1 VIRLRDVHKAYADG
15 EGRVEVLRGVSAELT
30 AGDFVAV
37 VGPSG
42 AGKST
47 LLHLLGGLDRNF
59 IGTVEAFGVDL
70 RGLSDRALARYRGE
84 RVGFVF
90 QSFNLVPPLT
100 VLENVLLPSYFGGGD
115 VAADR
120 SRAREVLAR
129 VGLAGKED
137 RLPAKLS
144 GGERQRVAI
153 ARALLRRPPLLL
165 ADEPTGSLDAGTGG
179 EVIELFREL
188 NRQEGI
194 TLVIVTH
201 EARVAAA
208 ARRVLRLAGGRL
220 EEVAPGAAAAVG
232 REVLAP

>member
-1 VIRLRDVHKAYADG
+1 MAGVELR
-15 EGRVEVLRGVSAELT
+15 S
-30 AGDFVAV
+30 
-37 VGPSG
+37 
-42 AGKST
+42 
-47 LLHLLGGLDRNF
+47 
-59 IGTVEAFGVDL
+59 
-70 RGLSDRALARYRGE
+70 LSDRDLARYRGE

-100 VLENVLLPSYFGGGD
+100 AIENVLLPSYFGGD
-115 VAADR
+115 ERADR
-120 SRAREVLAR
+120 ARAREVLAR

-165 ADEPTGSLDAGTGG
+165 ADEPTGSLDADTGG
-179 EVIELFREL
+179 EIIELFREL
-188 NRQEGI
+188 NREEGI

-201 EARVAAA
+201 EDRVARA

-220 EEVAPGAAAAVG
+220 DERPTVATEESA
-232 REVLAP
+232 R